1 MKTDQQLQQDVID
14 ELRWDPRITEKEIAV
29 AARNGVITLAGTVE
43 SYAQKMAAE
52 AAAERVS
59 GVKGVAVDLQ
69 VKLPGAARRTD
80 TEIAHAV
87 VNNLKWDVEVPE
99 QDVKVVV
106 DDGLI
111 TLSGT
116 VEWNYQR
123 AAAQRAVGSLTGVT
137 GVINRITL
145 KKRISAEEIRDKIV
159 SALKRSAETDAGHIK
174 VETTEGRVVL
184 RGAVRSWAEKR
195 DAEHA
200 AWSAPGVS
208 AVDDQLSILV

>member
-1 MKTDQQLQQDVID
+1 
-14 ELRWDPRITEKEIAV
+14 
-29 AARNGVITLAGTVE
+29 
-43 SYAQKMAAE
+43 
-52 AAAERVS
+52 
-59 GVKGVAVDLQ
+59 VAVELQ
-69 VKLPGAARRTD
+69 VTLPGIARRTD

-99 QDVKVVV
+99 ENITVTV
-106 DDGLI
+106 DHGLI

-145 KKRISAEEIRDKIV
+145 VKPARAEAVRDRIV
-159 SALKRSAETDAGHIK
+159 SALKRGAEVDAGRIE
-174 VETTEGRVVL
+174 VETTDGHVVL
-184 RGAVRSWAEKR
+184 RGSVRSWAEKR

-208 AVDDQLSILV
+208 AVDDQLSILI